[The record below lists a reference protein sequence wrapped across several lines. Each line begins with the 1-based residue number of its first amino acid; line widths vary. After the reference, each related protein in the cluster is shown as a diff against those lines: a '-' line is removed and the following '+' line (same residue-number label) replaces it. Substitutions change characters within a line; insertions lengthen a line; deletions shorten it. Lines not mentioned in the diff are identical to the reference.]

1 MALLSHLTVD
11 RSKHSQLYV
20 HKIST
25 LLENNTFC
33 LTVPRA
39 DVFSAGGGGRLTR
52 VCVCTAVRVWS
63 RRERARERIPG
74 WRRHRER
81 GARLG
86 TARHGSMASSRGR
99 SDLRFA
105 DWMSSLPQSMHSIPL
120 TNLAIPGRCSPPR
133 AQELSLSG

>member
-86 TARHGSMASSRGR
+86 TAAWPRLAGEATCALQTGCRVYLRACTPSRSPTWPSPVGA
-99 SDLRFA
+99 LR
-105 DWMSSLPQSMHSIPL
+105 
-120 TNLAIPGRCSPPR
+120 R